1 LVTPQKRGYAKGG
14 TMPREKSDLVQSND
28 RTAAIIRNLS
38 DALGRMGGGDL
49 DLLRLTGDDHPLH
62 NEIAR
67 LLREDFVL
75 LQIEYNEQWLRNMI
89 MKSGL
94 IHVDDVIRRCNY
106 EIKEQGSVIGT
117 HLRLYKLEETLDY
130 GDVRKLLDR
139 FPDWYTAN
147 VFELL
152 TFYMR
157 YGRVL
162 NGREVVALGTK
173 MTVRNVAACRNEEC
187 CPRIKPDKN
196 STNPRQM
203 YRMVVESMDTMY
215 SAGTWLLLSHKP
227 EIP

>member
-1 LVTPQKRGYAKGG
+1 
-14 TMPREKSDLVQSND
+14 MPREKSDLVRSND

-38 DALGRMGGGDL
+38 EALGRMGGGDL

-67 LLREDFVL
+67 LLREDFVVWK
-75 LQIEYNEQWLRNMI
+75 IEYNEQWLRNMI

-106 EIKEQGSVIGT
+106 KILEMGEVRTGT

-130 GDVRKLLDR
+130 SDVRNLLDR

-173 MTVRNVAACRNEEC
+173 MTTEDPGCNPEEC
-187 CPRIKPDKN
+187 CPRLEPAKD

-203 YRMVVESMDTMY
+203 YRMVVELTDTMY

-227 EIP
+227 EIS